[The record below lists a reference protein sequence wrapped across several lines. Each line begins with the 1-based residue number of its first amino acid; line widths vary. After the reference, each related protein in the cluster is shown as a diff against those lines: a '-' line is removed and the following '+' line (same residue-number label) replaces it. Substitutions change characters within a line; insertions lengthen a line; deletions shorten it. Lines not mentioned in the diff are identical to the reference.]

1 MKKIFN
7 FALYDFANSAFTTII
22 ITFIFA
28 TYFAKQIAPNPVL
41 GQAYWGWTIGIT
53 GFFIAIIGPIAGSFA
68 DKKNKIVFFIRCFS
82 LLCISFTA
90 LLWFSKPSQ
99 SYLLYTLV
107 IVGIAN
113 FFYEL
118 SLIFY
123 NSLLKDISTS
133 KNLGKSSGFGFALG
147 YIGGIVILLIS
158 IKLFIDND
166 SLPFGLTKEE
176 SQNIRAIALLVSIW
190 FLIFS
195 IPFLFFVIKETKK
208 KITKSVSS
216 NFMDLK
222 SVSSNFMD
230 LKKLVWNRRF
240 SVLGKFL
247 IARMLYADG
256 LNAIIVMGGIFA
268 VGVFNLEI
276 KELLKLSV
284 LMNVTAFIGA
294 FMGGVAN
301 DRFGSKIV
309 IIFSL
314 VGLIFSSIAI
324 LFIYSKSAF
333 FFLAAINGLFIG
345 PVQSASRVVITSLL
359 NKSNQGKGF
368 GLFATSG
375 KLTSFLG
382 PLLVSTV
389 TFLTN
394 SQRIG
399 FSAAI
404 ILLLAGLIILLNIKK
419 IS

>member
-41 GQAYWGWTIGIT
+41 GQSYWGWTIGIT
-53 GFFIAIIGPIAGSFA
+53 GFLVAIIGPVVGSFA
-68 DKKNKIVFFIRCFS
+68 DKKNRIVFFIRCFS
-82 LLCISFTA
+82 LLCILFTT

-113 FFYEL
+113 LFYEL

-123 NSLLKDISTS
+123 NSLLKDISTD

-147 YIGGIVILLIS
+147 YIGGIIILFIS
-158 IKLFIDND
+158 IKLFIDTDN
-166 SLPFGLTKEE
+166 LPFGLIKEE

-195 IPFLFFVIKETKK
+195 IPFLFFVIKESKK
-208 KITKSVSS
+208 KIKKSVSS
-216 NFMDLK
+216 NFT
-222 SVSSNFMD
+222 D
-230 LKKLVWNRRF
+230 LKKLLWNKKI

-256 LNAIIVMGGIFA
+256 LNAIIIMGGIFA

-276 KELLKLSV
+276 KDLLKLSV
-284 LMNVTAFIGA
+284 LMNITAFIGA
-294 FMGGVAN
+294 FVGGMAN
-301 DRFGSKIV
+301 DRYGSKII

-314 VGLIFSSIAI
+314 IGLILSSVAI
-324 LFIYSKSAF
+324 LFTFSVSTF
-333 FFLAAINGLFIG
+333 FFLAGVNGLFIG
-345 PVQSASRVVITSLL
+345 PIQSASRVVITSML
-359 NKSNQGKGF
+359 NKNNQGKGF

-375 KLTSFLG
+375 KLTSFVG

-389 TFLTN
+389 TFLTA

-404 ILLLAGLIILLNIKK
+404 ILLLLGLIILLNIRK
-419 IS
+419 IN

>member
-41 GQAYWGWTIGIT
+41 GQSYWGWTIGIT
-53 GFFIAIIGPIAGSFA
+53 GFLVAIIGPIAGSFA
-68 DKKNKIVFFIRCFS
+68 DKKNRIVFFIRCFS
-82 LLCISFTA
+82 LLCILFTA
-90 LLWFSKPSQ
+90 LLWFAKPSQ

-107 IVGIAN
+107 IVGVAN
-113 FFYEL
+113 LFYEL
-118 SLIFY
+118 SIIFY

-133 KNLGKSSGFGFALG
+133 NNLGKSSGFGFALG
-147 YIGGIVILLIS
+147 YIGGIVILIIS

-166 SLPFGLTKEE
+166 NLPFGLTKEE

-208 KITKSVSS
+208 KISKSISS
-216 NFMDLK
+216 N
-222 SVSSNFMD
+222 NFTD
-230 LKKLVWNRRF
+230 LKKLVWNRKF
-240 SVLGKFL
+240 NALGKFL

-284 LMNVTAFIGA
+284 LMNITAFIGA
-294 FMGGVAN
+294 LIGGVAN
-301 DRFGSKIV
+301 DRYGSKIV

-333 FFLAAINGLFIG
+333 FLLAAINGFCIG

-359 NKSNQGKGF
+359 NKNNQGKGF

-375 KLTSFLG
+375 KSTSFLG

-389 TFLTN
+389 TFLTD

>member
-1 MKKIFN
+1 LI
-7 FALYDFANSAFTTII
+7 
-22 ITFIFA
+22 
-28 TYFAKQIAPNPVL
+28 
-41 GQAYWGWTIGIT
+41 
-53 GFFIAIIGPIAGSFA
+53 
-68 DKKNKIVFFIRCFS
+68 
-82 LLCISFTA
+82 
-90 LLWFSKPSQ
+90 
-99 SYLLYTLV
+99 

-113 FFYEL
+113 LFYEL

-123 NSLLKDISTS
+123 NSLLKDISTD

-158 IKLFIDND
+158 IKLFINTDT
-166 SLPFGLTKEE
+166 LPFGLIKEE

-195 IPFLFFVIKETKK
+195 IPFLFFVIKENKK
-208 KITKSVSS
+208 KLKKNISS
-216 NFMDLK
+216 NFT
-222 SVSSNFMD
+222 D
-230 LKKLVWNRRF
+230 LKKLLWDRKI

-256 LNAIIVMGGIFA
+256 LNAIIIMGGIFA
-268 VGVFNLEI
+268 VGVFDLEI
-276 KELLKLSV
+276 KDLLKLSV

-294 FMGGVAN
+294 FVGGMAN
-301 DRFGSKIV
+301 DKYGSKIV

-324 LFIYSKSAF
+324 LFTFSVLTF

-345 PVQSASRVVITSLL
+345 PIQSASRVVITSMLKK
-359 NKSNQGKGF
+359 NNQGKGF

-382 PLLVSTV
+382 PLLVSTI
-389 TFLTN
+389 TFLTD

-404 ILLLAGLIILLNIKK
+404 ILLIAGLFILLNIKK
-419 IS
+419 IN

>member
-28 TYFAKQIAPNPVL
+28 TYFAKEIAPNPVL
-41 GQAYWGWTIGIT
+41 GQSYWGWTIGIT
-53 GFFIAIIGPIAGSFA
+53 GFFVALIGPVVGSFA
-68 DKKNKIVFFIRCFS
+68 DKKNRIVFFIRCFS
-82 LLCISFTA
+82 LLCILFTT

-107 IVGIAN
+107 IVGVAN

-123 NSLLKDISTS
+123 NSLLKNISTD

-158 IKLFIDND
+158 IKLFIDTDN
-166 SLPFGLTKEE
+166 LPFGLIKEE
-176 SQNIRAIALLVSIW
+176 SQNIRAVALLVSIW

-195 IPFLFFVIKETKK
+195 IPFLFFVIKESEK
-208 KITKSVSS
+208 KIKKSISS
-216 NFMDLK
+216 NFT
-222 SVSSNFMD
+222 D
-230 LKKLVWNRRF
+230 LKKLLWDKKI

-247 IARMLYADG
+247 VARMLYADG

-276 KELLKLSV
+276 KDLLKLSV
-284 LMNVTAFIGA
+284 LMNIAAFIGA
-294 FMGGVAN
+294 FVGGMAN
-301 DRFGSKIV
+301 DRYGSKIV
-309 IIFSL
+309 ITFSL
-314 VGLIFSSIAI
+314 IGLILSSVAI
-324 LFIYSKSAF
+324 LFTFSVSTF

-345 PVQSASRVVITSLL
+345 PIQSASRVVITSML
-359 NKSNQGKGF
+359 NKNNQGKGF

-375 KLTSFLG
+375 KSTSFIG

-389 TFLTN
+389 TFLTG

-404 ILLLAGLIILLNIKK
+404 ILLLSGLIILLNIRK

>member
-7 FALYDFANSAFTTII
+7 FALYDFANSSFTTII

-28 TYFAKQIAPNPVL
+28 TYFATQIAPNPVM
-41 GQAYWGWTIGIT
+41 GQSYWGWTIGIT
-53 GFFIAIIGPIAGSFA
+53 GFLVAIIGPMAGSFA
-68 DKKNKIVFFIRCFS
+68 DKKNKIVFFVRSFS
-82 LLCISFTA
+82 LLCIFFTA

-99 SYLLYTLV
+99 SYILYTLI

-118 SLIFY
+118 SLVFY
-123 NSLLKDISTS
+123 NSLLKNISKN

-147 YIGGIVILLIS
+147 YIGGIIILLVS
-158 IKLFIDND
+158 IKLFIDTDN
-166 SLPFGLTKEE
+166 LPFGLTKEE
-176 SQNIRAIALLVSIW
+176 SENIRAISLLVSVW

-195 IPFLFFVIKETKK
+195 IPFLFFVIKEKK
-208 KITKSVSS
+208 RKENYPI
-216 NFMDLK
+216 NF
-222 SVSSNFMD
+222 ND
-230 LKKLVWNRRF
+230 LKKLLWNKKIT
-240 SVLGKFL
+240 VLGKFL

-276 KELLKLSV
+276 KDLLKLSII
-284 LMNVTAFIGA
+284 MNITAFIGA
-294 FMGGVAN
+294 FFGGIIN
-301 DRFGSKIV
+301 DRYGSKIV

-314 VGLIFSSIAI
+314 IGLIFSSIAI
-324 LFIYSKSAF
+324 LFTFTVSTF

-345 PVQSASRVVITSLL
+345 PIQSASRVVITSML
-359 NKSNQGKGF
+359 NENNQGKGF

-375 KLTSFLG
+375 KLTSFFG
-382 PLLVSTV
+382 PFLVSTV
-389 TFLTN
+389 TFLTS

-404 ILLLAGLIILLNIKK
+404 ILLLLGLIILLNIKK
-419 IS
+419 IN

>member
-28 TYFAKQIAPNPVL
+28 TYFAKQIAPNPIL
-41 GQAYWGWTIGIT
+41 GQSYWGWTIGIT
-53 GFFIAIIGPIAGSFA
+53 GFLVAVIGPIIGSFA

-82 LLCISFTA
+82 LLCIFFTA
-90 LLWFSKPSQ
+90 LLWFAKPYE
-99 SYLLYTLV
+99 SYLLYTLI

-113 FFYEL
+113 LFYEL

-123 NSLLKDISTS
+123 NSLLKNITTD
-133 KNLGKSSGFGFALG
+133 KNLGRSSGFGFALG
-147 YIGGIVILLIS
+147 YVGGIVILIIS
-158 IKLFIDND
+158 IKLFIDTNN
-166 SLPFGLTKEE
+166 LPFGLTKEDSE
-176 SQNIRAIALLVSIW
+176 NVRFIALLVSIW
-190 FLIFS
+190 FLLFS
-195 IPFLFFVIKETKK
+195 TPFLFFVIKHSTKK
-208 KITKSVSS
+208 IKTIASS
-216 NFMDLK
+216 NLIDLK
-222 SVSSNFMD
+222 NLIWKGKISI
-230 LKKLVWNRRF
+230 
-240 SVLGKFL
+240 LGKFL

-284 LMNVTAFIGA
+284 LMNITAFVGA
-294 FMGGVAN
+294 FLGGIAN
-301 DRFGSKIV
+301 DKYGSKIV

-314 VGLIFSSIAI
+314 IGLIISSLTI
-324 LFIYSKSAF
+324 LFTFSVVTF

-345 PVQSASRVVITSLL
+345 PIQSASRVVITSMLSK
-359 NKSNQGKGF
+359 NNQGKGF

-389 TFLTN
+389 TFLTA
-394 SQRIG
+394 SQRLG

-404 ILLLAGLIILLNIKK
+404 LLLLAGLFVLLNIKK
-419 IS
+419 IN

>member
-41 GQAYWGWTIGIT
+41 GQSYWGWTIGVT
-53 GFFIAIIGPIAGSFA
+53 GFFVALIGPIAGSFA

-82 LLCISFTA
+82 LLCILFTS

-113 FFYEL
+113 LFYEL

-123 NSLLKDISTS
+123 NSLLKDISTD

-158 IKLFIDND
+158 IKLFIDTDN
-166 SLPFGLTKEE
+166 LPFGLIKEE

-195 IPFLFFVIKETKK
+195 IPFLFFVIKESKK
-208 KITKSVSS
+208 RIKKSVSS
-216 NFMDLK
+216 NFT
-222 SVSSNFMD
+222 D
-230 LKKLVWNRRF
+230 LKKLLWNKKI

-276 KELLKLSV
+276 KDLLKLSI
-284 LMNVTAFIGA
+284 LMNITAFIGA
-294 FMGGVAN
+294 FVGGMAN
-301 DRFGSKIV
+301 DKYGSKIV

-314 VGLIFSSIAI
+314 IGLILSSIVI
-324 LFIYSKSAF
+324 LFTFSVSTF

-345 PVQSASRVVITSLL
+345 PIQSASRVVITSLF
-359 NKSNQGKGF
+359 NKNNQGKGF

-375 KLTSFLG
+375 KLTSFVG

-389 TFLTN
+389 TFLTA

-404 ILLLAGLIILLNIKK
+404 ILLLSGLIILLNIRK

>member
-41 GQAYWGWTIGIT
+41 GQSYWGWTIGVT
-53 GFFIAIIGPIAGSFA
+53 GFLVAIIGPIVGSFA
-68 DKKNKIVFFIRCFS
+68 DKKKKIVFFIRSFS
-82 LLCISFTA
+82 LLCILFTA

-99 SYLLYTLV
+99 TYLLYTLV

-113 FFYEL
+113 LFYEL
-118 SLIFY
+118 SLVFY
-123 NSLLKDISTS
+123 NSLLKNVSQS
-133 KNLGKSSGFGFALG
+133 NNLGKSSGFGFALG
-147 YIGGIVILLIS
+147 YIGGIIILLIS

-166 SLPFGLTKEE
+166 NLPFGLTTIEA
-176 SQNIRAIALLVSIW
+176 QNIRAIALLVSFW

-195 IPFLFFVIKETKK
+195 IPFLFFVIKENKSKIK
-208 KITKSVSS
+208 KITTS
-216 NFMDLK
+216 NFD
-222 SVSSNFMD
+222 D
-230 LKKLVWNRRF
+230 LKKLIWKKKI

-268 VGVFNLEI
+268 VGVFNLDI
-276 KELLKLSV
+276 KDLLKLSI
-284 LMNVTAFIGA
+284 LMNITAFIGA
-294 FMGGVAN
+294 AFGGIVN
-301 DRFGSKIV
+301 DKYGSKIV

-314 VGLIFSSIAI
+314 IGLIFSSIAI
-324 LFIYSKSAF
+324 LFTFTVSTF

-345 PVQSASRVVITSLL
+345 PIQSASRVVITSML
-359 NKSNQGKGF
+359 NENNQGKGF

-375 KLTSFLG
+375 KLTSFFG
-382 PLLVSTV
+382 PFLVSTV
-389 TFLTN
+389 TFLTS

-404 ILLLAGLIILLNIKK
+404 ILLLLGLIILLNIKK
-419 IS
+419 IN

>member
-28 TYFAKQIAPNPVL
+28 TYFAKQFATNPVL
-41 GQAYWGWTIGIT
+41 GQSYWGWTIGIT
-53 GFFIAIIGPIAGSFA
+53 GFLVAIIGPVVGSFA
-68 DKKNKIVFFIRCFS
+68 DKKNRIVFFIRCFS
-82 LLCISFTA
+82 LLCILFTT

-107 IVGIAN
+107 IVGVAN
-113 FFYEL
+113 LFYEL

-123 NSLLKDISTS
+123 NSLLKDISTD

-147 YIGGIVILLIS
+147 YIGGIIILLIS
-158 IKLFIDND
+158 IKLFIDTEN
-166 SLPFGLTKEE
+166 LPFGLIKEE

-195 IPFLFFVIKETKK
+195 IPFLFFVIKESKK
-208 KITKSVSS
+208 RIKKSVSS
-216 NFMDLK
+216 DFA
-222 SVSSNFMD
+222 D
-230 LKKLVWNRRF
+230 LKKLLWDKKI

-276 KELLKLSV
+276 KDLLKLSV
-284 LMNVTAFIGA
+284 LMNTTAFIGA
-294 FMGGVAN
+294 FVGGMAN
-301 DRFGSKIV
+301 DRYGSKIV

-314 VGLIFSSIAI
+314 IGLILSSVAI
-324 LFIYSKSAF
+324 LFTFSVSTF
-333 FFLAAINGLFIG
+333 FFLASINGLFIG
-345 PVQSASRVVITSLL
+345 PIQSASRVVITSML
-359 NKSNQGKGF
+359 NKNNQGKGF

-375 KLTSFLG
+375 KSTSFVG

-389 TFLTN
+389 TFLTA

-404 ILLLAGLIILLNIKK
+404 ILLLSGLIILLNIRK

>member
-147 YIGGIVILLIS
+147 YIGGIAILLIS

-208 KITKSVSS
+208 KIT
-216 NFMDLK
+216 K

-324 LFIYSKSAF
+324 L
-333 FFLAAINGLFIG
+333 NGLFIG